1 MAYLTFD
8 EYKSL
13 GFSRI
18 TDETTYSQHEAA
30 AETQI
35 DITTQFFYN
44 TDRAMHSLS
53 GDMIA
58 DNQWQVFRAKQFKRA
73 VALQCDYFDEVGADT
88 PIGIANQ
95 DLSSVEIG
103 RTHVQVNSNVNAT
116 NFGKTGLASG
126 VVAILA
132 QIGLMSRVVSYR

>member
-1 MAYLTFD
+1 MAYLTFE
-8 EYKSL
+8 EYKGL

-18 TDETTYSQHEAA
+18 TDADTFIQHEAA
-30 AETQI
+30 AETQV

-44 TDRAMHSLS
+44 ADYAANSLVDDLA
-53 GDMIA
+53 G
-58 DNQWQVFRAKQFKRA
+58 NQWQVFRAKQFKRA
-73 VALQCDYFDEVGADT
+73 IALQCDYFDEVGADT

-95 DLSSVEIG
+95 DLSSIEIG

-116 NFGKTGLASG
+116 NFGKTGLANG

-132 QIGLMSRVVSYR
+132 QIGMMSRAVSYR

>member
-8 EYKSL
+8 EYKGL

-18 TDETTYSQHEAA
+18 TDEATYNQHEAA

-44 TDRAMHSLS
+44 ADYAANSLVDDLA
-53 GDMIA
+53 G
-58 DNQWQVFRAKQFKRA
+58 NQWQVFRAKQFKRA

-95 DLSSVEIG
+95 DLSSIEIG
-103 RTHVQVNSNVNAT
+103 RTHVQANSNVNAT
-116 NFGKTGLASG
+116 NFGKTGLANG

-132 QIGLMSRVVSYR
+132 QIGLMCRAVSYR

>member
-8 EYKSL
+8 EYRGL

-18 TDETTYSQHEAA
+18 NDEAAYNQHEAA

-44 TDRAMHSLS
+44 ADYAANSLVDDLA
-53 GDMIA
+53 G
-58 DNQWQVFRAKQFKRA
+58 NQWQVFRAKQFKRA

-88 PIGIANQ
+88 PVGIANQ
-95 DLSSVEIG
+95 DLSSIEIG
-103 RTHVQVNSNVNAT
+103 RTHVQANSNVNAT
-116 NFGKTGLASG
+116 NFGKTGLANG

-132 QIGLMSRVVSYR
+132 QIGLMSRAVSYR

>member
-8 EYKSL
+8 EYEDL

-44 TDRAMHSLS
+44 ADYAAHSLVDDLA
-53 GDMIA
+53 GT
-58 DNQWQVFRAKQFKRA
+58 QWQAFRAKQFKRA

-95 DLSSVEIG
+95 DLSSIEIG
-103 RTHVQVNSNVNAT
+103 RTHVQANSNVNVT
-116 NFGKTGLASG
+116 NFGKTGLATG

-132 QIGLMSRVVSYR
+132 QIGLMSRAVSYR

>member
-1 MAYLTFD
+1 MAYLTFE
-8 EYKSL
+8 EYKDL

-18 TDETTYSQHEAA
+18 TDADTFSQHEAA

-44 TDRAMHSLS
+44 ADYAANSLVDDLA
-53 GDMIA
+53 G
-58 DNQWQVFRAKQFKRA
+58 NQWQVFRAKQFKRA

-95 DLSSVEIG
+95 DLSSIEIG
-103 RTHVQVNSNVNAT
+103 RTHVQANSNVNAT
-116 NFGKTGLASG
+116 NFGKTGLATG

-132 QIGLMSRVVSYR
+132 QIGLMSRAVSYR

>member
-1 MAYLTFD
+1 MAYLTFK
-8 EYKSL
+8 EYQQN
-13 GFSRI
+13 GFTMI
-18 TDETTYSQHEAA
+18 TDETIFDQHERA

-44 TDRAMHSLS
+44 ADYAAHSLVDDLA
-53 GDMIA
+53 GT
-58 DNQWQVFRAKQFKRA
+58 QWQVFRAKQFKRA

-95 DLSSVEIG
+95 DLSSIEIG
-103 RTHVQVNSNVNAT
+103 RTHVQANSNVNAT
-116 NFGKTGLASG
+116 NFGKTGLANG

-132 QIGLMSRVVSYR
+132 QIGLMSRAVSYR

>member
-8 EYKSL
+8 EYKDL
-13 GFSRI
+13 GFLRI
-18 TDETTYSQHEAA
+18 TDTDTFSQHEVA
-30 AETQI
+30 AEVQI

-44 TDRAMHSLS
+44 ADYAAHSLVDDLA
-53 GDMIA
+53 GT
-58 DNQWQVFRAKQFKRA
+58 QWQVFRAKQFKRA

-95 DLSSVEIG
+95 DLSSIEIG
-103 RTHVQVNSNVNAT
+103 RTHVQSNSNVNAT
-116 NFGKTGLASG
+116 NFGKTGLANG

-132 QIGLMSRVVSYR
+132 QIGLMCKAVSYR

>member
-1 MAYLTFD
+1 MAYLTFK
-8 EYKSL
+8 EYQQN
-13 GFSRI
+13 GFTTI
-18 TDETTYSQHEAA
+18 TDETVFDQHERAT
-30 AETQI
+30 ETQI

-44 TDRAMHSLS
+44 TDYATHSLVDDLVGS
-53 GDMIA
+53 
-58 DNQWQVFRAKQFKRA
+58 QWQVFRAKQFKRA

-88 PIGIANQ
+88 PVGIANQ

-116 NFGKTGLASG
+116 NFGKTGLANG

-132 QIGLMSRVVSYR
+132 QIGLMCRVVSYR

>member
-8 EYKSL
+8 EYKGL

-18 TDETTYSQHEAA
+18 TDEATYNQHETA

-44 TDRAMHSLS
+44 ADYAANSLVDDLA
-53 GDMIA
+53 GT
-58 DNQWQVFRAKQFKRA
+58 QWQVFRAQQFKRA

-88 PIGIANQ
+88 PVGIANQ
-95 DLSSVEIG
+95 DLSSIEIG
-103 RTHVQVNSNVNAT
+103 RTHVQANSNVNAT
-116 NFGKTGLASG
+116 NFGKTGLATG
-126 VVAILA
+126 VVAIFA
-132 QIGLMSRVVSYR
+132 QIGLMSRAVSYR

>member
-1 MAYLTFD
+1 MAYLTFK
-8 EYKSL
+8 EYQQN
-13 GFSRI
+13 GFTMI
-18 TDETTYSQHEAA
+18 TDENIFDQHERA

-44 TDRAMHSLS
+44 ADYAAHSLVDDLA
-53 GDMIA
+53 G
-58 DNQWQVFRAKQFKRA
+58 NQWQVFRAKQFKRA

-88 PIGIANQ
+88 PVGIANQ

-103 RTHVQVNSNVNAT
+103 RTHVQANSNVNAT
-116 NFGKTGLASG
+116 NFGKTGLANG

-132 QIGLMSRVVSYR
+132 QIGLMCRTVSYQ

>member
-1 MAYLTFD
+1 MAYLTFY
-8 EYKSL
+8 EYKDL

-18 TDETTYSQHEAA
+18 TDEVTYSQHEPA

-44 TDRAMHSLS
+44 ADYAAHSLVDDLA
-53 GDMIA
+53 G
-58 DNQWQVFRAKQFKRA
+58 NQWQVFRAKQFKRA

-95 DLSSVEIG
+95 DLSSIEIG

-116 NFGKTGLASG
+116 NFGKTGLATG

-132 QIGLMSRVVSYR
+132 QIGLMSRAVSYR

>member
-1 MAYLTFD
+1 MAYLTFA
-8 EYKSL
+8 EYQGL
-13 GFSRI
+13 GFTRI
-18 TDETTYSQHEAA
+18 SDADSFKPHEVA

-44 TDRAMHSLS
+44 DDYASHSLTS
-53 GDMIA
+53 DLAGD
-58 DNQWQVFRAKQFKRA
+58 QWPVFRAKQFKRA

-88 PIGIANQ
+88 PVGIANQ

-103 RTHVQVNSNVNAT
+103 RTHVQGNSNVKAT
-116 NFGKTGLASG
+116 NFGKTGLANG

-132 QIGLMSRVVSYR
+132 QIGLLERAVSYR

>member
-1 MAYLTFD
+1 MAYLTFK
-8 EYKSL
+8 EYQQN
-13 GFSRI
+13 GFTMI
-18 TDETTYSQHEAA
+18 TDETIFDQHERA

-44 TDRAMHSLS
+44 ADYAAHSLVDDLA
-53 GDMIA
+53 GT
-58 DNQWQVFRAKQFKRA
+58 QWQAFRAKQFKRA

-95 DLSSVEIG
+95 DLSSIEIG
-103 RTHVQVNSNVNAT
+103 RTHVQANSNVNAT
-116 NFGKTGLASG
+116 NFGKTGLANG

-132 QIGLMSRVVSYR
+132 QIGLMCRAVSYR

>member
-1 MAYLTFD
+1 MAYLTFY
-8 EYKSL
+8 EYKDL

-18 TDETTYSQHEAA
+18 TDEVTYSQHEAT

-44 TDRAMHSLS
+44 ADYAAHSLVDDLA
-53 GDMIA
+53 GT
-58 DNQWQVFRAKQFKRA
+58 QWQVFRAKQFKRA

-95 DLSSVEIG
+95 DLSSIEIG

-116 NFGKTGLASG
+116 NFGKTGLATG

-132 QIGLMSRVVSYR
+132 QIGLMSRAVSYR

>member
-1 MAYLTFD
+1 MAYLTFK
-8 EYKSL
+8 EYQQN
-13 GFSRI
+13 GFTMI
-18 TDETTYSQHEAA
+18 TDETIFDQHERA

-44 TDRAMHSLS
+44 ADYAANSLVDDLA
-53 GDMIA
+53 GT
-58 DNQWQVFRAKQFKRA
+58 QWQVFRAKQFKRA

-95 DLSSVEIG
+95 DLSSIEIG
-103 RTHVQVNSNVNAT
+103 RTHVQANSNVNAT
-116 NFGKTGLASG
+116 NFGKTGIANG

-132 QIGLMSRVVSYR
+132 QIGLMCRAVSYR

>member
-1 MAYLTFD
+1 MAYMTFK
-8 EYKSL
+8 EYQQN
-13 GFSRI
+13 GFTMI
-18 TDETTYSQHEAA
+18 TDETILDQHERA

-44 TDRAMHSLS
+44 TDYATHSLVDDLAGS
-53 GDMIA
+53 
-58 DNQWQVFRAKQFKRA
+58 QWQVFRAKQFKRA

-95 DLSSVEIG
+95 DLSSIEIG

-116 NFGKTGLASG
+116 NFGKTGLATG

-132 QIGLMSRVVSYR
+132 QIGLMSRAVSYR